1 MIRLHFS
8 RRGGLF
14 SMLGS
19 LLWIVSWIVVGLAGG
34 GGSRGE
40 RIWRTVLLNPA
51 MLLLIAGLV
60 AFHAHQ
66 AEESRGLGKAGFA
79 VSLFGTG
86 TMLLGNVVEFWVS
99 EYFFGTQTP
108 GWRMMGVGSL
118 MLPIGF
124 VLLGLGTIR
133 AKVFTGWR
141 RGVPLGFGL
150 MLAAIKLITIFG
162 MHYWLLD
169 RSDAVGIPL
178 GWMALGYA
186 LWSEK
191 TNSSDLQIP
200 AHV

>member
-1 MIRLHFS
+1 
-8 RRGGLF
+8 
-14 SMLGS
+14 MLGS
-19 LLWIVSWIVVGLAGG
+19 LLWIVSWIAVGLAGG
-34 GGSRGE
+34 GRSPGE
-40 RIWRTVLLNPA
+40 RIWRTVLLDPA

-60 AFHAHQ
+60 SFHAHQ
-66 AEESRGLGKAGFA
+66 AEKSRGLAKAGFA
-79 VSLFGTG
+79 ISLLGAATV
-86 TMLLGNVVEFWVS
+86 LLGNVVEFWVS

-118 MLPIGF
+118 MLPVGF
-124 VLLGLGTIR
+124 VLLGLGTLR

-150 MLAAIKLITIFG
+150 ILVVIKLISVFG
-162 MHYWLLD
+162 EHYWLLD
-169 RSDAVGIPL
+169 WSDAVAIPL

-191 TNSSDLQIP
+191 TNSSDLHIP